1 MMSERTRRI
10 LESQEKS
17 LEKSK
22 KKNNCLTLKPRYIKL
37 IVTYDGSAF
46 NGYQYQ
52 PDVPTVQGEL
62 ERAFKLITRG
72 EESRAIG
79 AGRTDAGVHA
89 IGQVVLFTTTCPI
102 PLEKLIIGLNSAIP
116 GSLRISRAEEV
127 EEGFHPCFSARGK
140 HYRYLWKLVNEPSP
154 FYERFYWQLT
164 KCPDIEL
171 MKEAAKLYVGEH
183 DFASFAKSPQQYE
196 STFRNILKSEI
207 TLIDDILQ
215 FDVVGTGFMHN
226 MVRNMAKVLYLIGTN
241 QMAKEEIEEL
251 YRNQDRHRVGAPAT
265 PGGLYLMK
273 VMY

>member
-1 MMSERTRRI
+1 MMSERTKRI
-10 LESQEKS
+10 LESQEMAKN
-17 LEKSK
+17 
-22 KKNNCLTLKPRYIKL
+22 KKNKNGLTNRERYIKL

-46 NGYQYQ
+46 SGYQYQ

-72 EESRAIG
+72 EESRAVG

-89 IGQVVLFTTTCPI
+89 IEQVVLFKTRCPI

-127 EEGFHPCFSARGK
+127 DEEFHPCFSARGK
-140 HYRYLWKLVNEPSP
+140 HYRYLWRLVETPSP

-164 KCPDIEL
+164 KKPDIER
-171 MKEAAKLYVGEH
+171 MKEAAKLYIGEH
-183 DFASFAKSPQQYE
+183 DFAAFAKSPQQYE
-196 STFRNILKSEI
+196 STIRNILQAELSLKE
-207 TLIDDILQ
+207 DILQ
-215 FDVVGTGFMHN
+215 FDVIGTGFMHN

-241 QMAKEEIEEL
+241 QMEAEEINEL
-251 YRNQDRHRVGAPAT
+251 YRNHDRHRLGAPAT